1 MVAGQPWV
9 EGEEEKK
16 KRYDN
21 IDNRA
26 ATFVTPEITK
36 RISFHLKGD
45 RCCFSRGGV
54 FSNSSSEDPRR
65 RRRYDCEL
73 SSMREVQE
81 EYNKYGKEESKL

>member
-1 MVAGQPWV
+1 MAAHLGVAGQPWA

-21 IDNRA
+21 IENKA
-26 ATFVTPEITK
+26 ATFITPEIMK
-36 RISFHLKGD
+36 RISFHLGGD
-45 RCCFSRGGV
+45 RCCFSRGGG

-65 RRRYDCEL
+65 RSRCDCEV

-81 EYNKYGKEESKL
+81 EYM